1 MYFKFQENL
10 PTSVLRAVF
19 DFYKENDPAHSFPS
33 LTAAIQH
40 KSTLLEVP
48 EQATHLRAIR
58 FLTAHSSFL
67 YYFPDEGYPLEKGSF
82 LPPLRSYA
90 VGDCYAGGMV
100 MQTGVD
106 RQENAVEE
114 DILPYK
120 GKILALE
127 EQTACYQEEKEERN
141 ATKEEDFVSW
151 HLPDILELAAI
162 YHHQDELNGLLGKL
176 GGMPLREGN
185 YWCRDNSVIELGVVF
200 HMATGQPSIVPKDQL
215 HQIRLVHSY

>member
-1 MYFKFQENL
+1 
-10 PTSVLRAVF
+10 
-19 DFYKENDPAHSFPS
+19 
-33 LTAAIQH
+33 
-40 KSTLLEVP
+40 
-48 EQATHLRAIR
+48 
-58 FLTAHSSFL
+58 
-67 YYFPDEGYPLEKGSF
+67 
-82 LPPLRSYA
+82 
-90 VGDCYAGGMV
+90 

-127 EQTACYQEEKEERN
+127 EQTACYQEEKEGKS
-141 ATKEEDFVSW
+141 ATAEEDFASW
-151 HLPDILELAAI
+151 HLPDILELASI